1 MTPKRISALLAV
13 LALVAT
19 GLAVPLAAQQEFSV
33 KKDVFVAA
41 GETQDNIITFGSNVV
56 VEGRVKESV
65 VVFGGTITIS
75 GEVGEAV
82 VGIGSTVTLKPT
94 AVIRGD
100 VVSLGGLLQKD
111 PGCLITGD
119 TVYFKAS
126 EIGSRLFK
134 QGVFKGIFA
143 FPLFPLLLIIK
154 LIGIFLWFIAAL
166 VVAALFP
173 KQIVRAAAAVRSSF
187 WPVFGTG
194 ILAVVVFTGLAI
206 FSALLVFILIGI
218 PLVIALFWAGLII
231 KVFGRVV
238 MFYVLG
244 ESLLRA
250 FGARNVRAVG
260 ASLMGLLIVSF
271 VGFIPFI
278 GFLFTLVLGAL
289 GWGVAI
295 RTKFGT
301 TDNWLGRKPQP
312 PSSPAVV

>member
-1 MTPKRISALLAV
+1 MTPKRALLLLAV

-19 GLAVPLAAQQEFSV
+19 GFALPLAAQQEFSV
-33 KKDVFVAA
+33 KRDIFVGA
-41 GETQDNIITFGSNVV
+41 GETQDNVIAFGGNVV
-56 VEGRVKESV
+56 VEGRVKQSV
-65 VVFGGTITIS
+65 VVFGGTIIVS

-82 VGIGSTVTLKPT
+82 VGIGSSVTLKPT

-100 VVSLGGLLQKD
+100 VVSIGGRLEKE
-111 PGCLITGD
+111 PGCSITGD

-126 EIGSRLFK
+126 EFGSRIFK
-134 QGVFKGIFA
+134 QGLFKGIFA
-143 FPLFPLLLIIK
+143 FPLFPILLIIK

-173 KQIVRAAAAVRSSF
+173 RPIARAAAAVRESF

-194 ILAVVVFTGLAI
+194 LLAIVIFSGLAI
-206 FSALLVFILIGI
+206 FAALLCFILIGI
-218 PLVIALFWAGLII
+218 PIAIALFWAGLIVKI
-231 KVFGRVV
+231 FGRVV
-238 MFYVLG
+238 LFYVLG

-250 FGARNVRAVG
+250 FGAKNVRAVG

-271 VGFIPFI
+271 VGFIPFV
-278 GFLFTLVLGAL
+278 GFLFTLVLSIL
-289 GWGVAI
+289 GWGAVI

-312 PSSPAVV
+312 PASPATV

>member
-1 MTPKRISALLAV
+1 MTPKRTFALLAV
-13 LALVAT
+13 LALAT
-19 GLAVPLAAQQEFSV
+19 GLAAPLAAQQDISV
-33 KKDVFVAA
+33 KRDIFVAA
-41 GETQDNIITFGSNVV
+41 GETQDNIVTFGSNVV
-56 VEGRVKESV
+56 VEGRVKQSV

-82 VGIGSTVTLKPT
+82 VGIGSNVTLKST
-94 AVIRGD
+94 AVVRGD
-100 VVSLGGLLQKD
+100 VVSIGGLLQKD

-126 EIGSRLFK
+126 EIGSRIFK
-134 QGVFKGIFA
+134 QGIFKGIFA

-154 LIGIFLWFIAAL
+154 LIGVFLWLIAAL
-166 VVAALFP
+166 VVAAIFP
-173 KQIVRAAAAVRSSF
+173 RPIVRAAAAIRTSF

-194 ILAVVVFTGLAI
+194 LLAVIVFTGLAI
-206 FSALLVFILIGI
+206 FAALLCFILIGI
-218 PLVIALFWAGLII
+218 PLAIALFWAGLII

-238 MFYVLG
+238 LFYLLG
-244 ESLLRA
+244 ESLLKA
-250 FGARNVRAVG
+250 FGARNVRVVG

-278 GFLFTLVLGAL
+278 GFLFTAVLSIL
-289 GWGVAI
+289 GWGAVI

-312 PSSPAVV
+312 PAVPAAV